1 MTWKLIH
8 STFLKLKEKHFT
20 LIGWENNAF
29 RMLPFAYASIRNRI
43 VFLHISL
50 KSTKRYSV
58 WKIYSNANNLNN
70 FKNGSALHKEILK
83 WTKSSKYIEV
93 IILPF
98 AAWMPHPPKYVHCSI
113 PYFSILNPM
122 YSALHVVVMFITS
135 VPNCIAL

>member
-1 MTWKLIH
+1 MVFFIPADDWFRLFNW
-8 STFLKLKEKHFT
+8 SEVFSFFYLSEKHFT

-50 KSTKRYSV
+50 KSTKRYNV

-70 FKNGSALHKEILK
+70 FKNGSTLHKEILK

-93 IILPF
+93 NHLQHGCHTHLTMYIFQCPIFLFSTHCILLYM
-98 AAWMPHPPKYVHCSI
+98 WS
-113 PYFSILNPM
+113 
-122 YSALHVVVMFITS
+122 
-135 VPNCIAL
+135 